1 MIFSSKKFSLA
12 TIASV
17 AVILLSCGRSTTSSE
32 KTTFTHLDSLTE
44 TYLTLQDTLLQSW
57 NILSKDEHDR
67 LEAVDEALHHLI
79 QFSEP
84 SPSQLASL
92 KARLDQLKQIH
103 ITQKTLANPYVIEE
117 YDFASN
123 SLVSEILSFT
133 EGNPKIV
140 EDKLLSNLIDKIKL
154 SDQRIFNY
162 RMGYDSIANQFNSF
176 LERNKI
182 HLKEIDANNSVEKR
196 SVFNVSASH

>member
-1 MIFSSKKFSLA
+1 MIFYSKKQSLVTLA
-12 TIASV
+12 FG
-17 AVILLSCGRSTTSSE
+17 AVILLSCGRSATSSE

-57 NILSKDEHDR
+57 NILAKDEHDR
-67 LEAVDEALHHLI
+67 LEAVDEALHHLV

-84 SPSQLASL
+84 SLPQLASL

-103 ITQKTLANPYVIEE
+103 ITQKTMANPYVVEE

-123 SLVSEILSFT
+123 SLVSEILSIT
-133 EGNPKIV
+133 EANPKIV
-140 EDKLLSNLIDKIKL
+140 QDKLLSNLIDKIKL

-162 RMGYDSIANQFNSF
+162 RMGYDSIANQFNAF

-182 HLKEIDANNSVEKR
+182 HLKEIDENNSVEKR
-196 SVFNVSASH
+196 SVFNASANR